1 MLKWHRILC
10 VTALLCPV
18 ASPQVTAAQQQS
30 VSAVRAGLPG
40 YLLADAEQ
48 KPAPAPKTAPGSA
61 APPTTATPQAATTKP
76 ATQVSLTVERHRLEN
91 GLRIVLNPDRT
102 IPTVAV
108 AVYYDVGS
116 RNEERGRSGFAHLF
130 EHMMFQGSQNVAKG
144 EHFQLVMNRGGSV
157 NGTTSEDRTNY
168 FETLPSNEL
177 ALGLWLE
184 ADRMRSLAV
193 TQENFENQRQTVMEE
208 RRQSYD
214 NRPYMQSMLRINDLA
229 FGDYFPY
236 SHSTI
241 GDMQDLQAAPLSAV
255 KEFFDTYYAPNNAVL
270 SIAGDFEPQ
279 AALALIKQ
287 HFGTIP
293 GAKVPPFTTPD
304 PAPQTA
310 ERKDSMLDP
319 LAELPAFHIAY
330 HIPTDRSPDHYPL
343 ELLAS
348 VLGDGESARLYQKLV
363 KDKEILQEIDVN
375 TDGRRGPDLF
385 SFWGICAQGHAPEEA
400 RTLIFNELSAI
411 AQKGISR
418 AELDKAKN
426 RMRANFVF
434 GLENNLQRASRLA
447 EFETFYGDATLL
459 LNEIERYSAV
469 KLEDVQRVAGLYFA
483 PTNRTV
489 LDVVPAKTAA
499 AQAAATATK
508 KPAATA
514 APAAPAK
521 PAAAPNPAAPA
532 KPAAAAVTAPAAP
545 AKPAAAATSPNGPT
559 RPAAASS
566 APAATPQ
573 PAAAI
578 PAAVKPTAT
587 NAPPTPPATPAA
599 PVKKEAAQ

>member
-10 VTALLCPV
+10 VSALLG
-18 ASPQVTAAQQQS
+18 SPLMVTAQSQS
-30 VSAVRAGLPG
+30 VAAVRVGLPI
-40 YLLADAEQ
+40 LVDAEQ
-48 KPAPAPKTAPGSA
+48 AAPKPAPSA
-61 APPTTATPQAATTKP
+61 QPATTTPKANP
-76 ATQVSLTVERHRLEN
+76 NQSRQVSLQVERHRLSN
-91 GLRIVLNPDRT
+91 GLRVVLNPDHT
-102 IPTVAV
+102 IPTVAI

-130 EHMMFQGSQNVAKG
+130 EHMMFQGSANIAKG

-214 NRPYMQSMLRINDLA
+214 NRPYMQSMLRINELA

-236 SHSTI
+236 AHSTI

-255 KEFFDTYYAPNNAVL
+255 KEFFDTYYAPNNAVV

-279 AALALIKQ
+279 AALKLLEQ
-287 HFGTIP
+287 YFGAIP

-330 HIPTDRSPDHYPL
+330 HIPTDRTPDHYPL

-400 RTLIFNELSAI
+400 RTLIFNELNAV
-411 AQKGISR
+411 AQKGIT
-418 AELDKAKN
+418 AKELDKAKN

-447 EFETFYGDATLL
+447 EFETFYGDASLL
-459 LNEIERYSAV
+459 LAEIERYSAV
-469 KLEDVQRVAGLYFA
+469 TLDDVKRVAGLYFA

-489 LDVVPAKTAA
+489 LDVVPAKAA
-499 AQAAATATK
+499 ATQAAAAASR
-508 KPAATA
+508 KPA
-514 APAAPAK
+514 APAAPAT
-521 PAAAPNPAAPA
+521 PA
-532 KPAAAAVTAPAAP
+532 
-545 AKPAAAATSPNGPT
+545 
-559 RPAAASS
+559 
-566 APAATPQ
+566 
-573 PAAAI
+573 
-578 PAAVKPTAT
+578 
-587 NAPPTPPATPAA
+587 AA

>member
-10 VTALLCPV
+10 VTALLCPI
-18 ASPQVTAAQQQS
+18 ASPQVTAAQHQS

-48 KPAPAPKTAPGSA
+48 KPTPKTAA
-61 APPTTATPQAATTKP
+61 APVAPAATTTPQTTTKP

-130 EHMMFQGSQNVAKG
+130 EHMMFQGSANVAKG

-287 HFGTIP
+287 YFGTIP

-385 SFWGICAQGHAPEEA
+385 SFWGICAQGHTPEEA
-400 RTLIFNELSAI
+400 RTLIFNELAAI

-447 EFETFYGDATLL
+447 EFETFYGDGTLL
-459 LNEIERYSAV
+459 LNELERYSSV

-508 KPAATA
+508 KPAAS
-514 APAAPAK
+514 APAK

-532 KPAAAAVTAPAAP
+532 KPAAAVTAP
-545 AKPAAAATSPNGPT
+545 AKPAAAATSPNAPAK
-559 RPAAASS
+559 PAAAS
-566 APAATPQ
+566 AAAAATPQ
-573 PAAAI
+573 PAAAV
-578 PAAVKPTAT
+578 PAAAKPTASG
-587 NAPPTPPATPAA
+587 APPTPPATPTA